1 MRTIWLVALLFL
13 VAACGEP
20 PNTASPA
27 PPDQPVSEPAGSVV
41 PSGAPSP
48 VAPVGNSLDP
58 NKVPWTSATPAD
70 GGRSLDVVWWSGV
83 EPCYVLDRVEVDEQ
97 ADQVTVTLYEGKD
110 ARSPDAVC
118 IEIAIQKTTRVQ
130 LRAPLGDRKVIDGAA
145 N

>member
-20 PNTASPA
+20 PGASSSA
-27 PPDQPVSEPAGSVV
+27 TPDQPVGESASPVT

-48 VAPVGNSLDP
+48 VTPVGQTLDP
-58 NKVPWTSATPAD
+58 SKVPWTSATPTED
-70 GGRSLDVVWWSGV
+70 GRSLDVVWWSGV